1 MSEAIQIGRHVRTG
15 LYLTLLT
22 LIAAW
27 FLAWPV
33 WRAGFLVEIWPTEAW
48 NGYFQDAAAAGQ
60 PIYPPAD
67 SLIGNNYPPLSFYAI
82 GFVGKVLGLD
92 NLFVG
97 RAVSLIALVAI
108 AVEIFLCVRILVG
121 GSIGAAIGALWYLAM
136 TARNSIVYVGT
147 NDPQLAGEA
156 IMGAGLVWFLSRW
169 RAGVSPTRA
178 LLLMVLA
185 GFWKHNIIAIPVTA
199 IAWLFISRSRFAV
212 RATVA
217 SGAACLFGI
226 GCCVVVFGTDF
237 VPNLLAHRDYAL
249 SHLIGRI
256 GHLQWSALAL
266 VIFAGWAIDNRQS
279 DAARFTALHV
289 GAALV
294 ACLLQWFG
302 HGVGLNAEFDLIL
315 ALAIGIGVVF
325 TRIELTRVARRIGA
339 HWARDLMIAVLLL
352 RLVVSDRQETA
363 LLILSSEFRSSLYAR
378 ERATLADAALVAA
391 MPGDVACEV
400 KVVCRPKS
408 PSSSTSSR
416 WRNWL
421 ARTG

>member
-178 LLLMVLA
+178 
-185 GFWKHNIIAIPVTA
+185 
-199 IAWLFISRSRFAV
+199 R
-212 RATVA
+212 
-217 SGAACLFGI
+217 C
-226 GCCVVVFGTDF
+226 
-237 VPNLLAHRDYAL
+237 
-249 SHLIGRI
+249 
-256 GHLQWSALAL
+256 
-266 VIFAGWAIDNRQS
+266 
-279 DAARFTALHV
+279 
-289 GAALV
+289 
-294 ACLLQWFG
+294 
-302 HGVGLNAEFDLIL
+302 
-315 ALAIGIGVVF
+315 
-325 TRIELTRVARRIGA
+325 
-339 HWARDLMIAVLLL
+339 
-352 RLVVSDRQETA
+352 
-363 LLILSSEFRSSLYAR
+363 
-378 ERATLADAALVAA
+378 
-391 MPGDVACEV
+391 
-400 KVVCRPKS
+400 
-408 PSSSTSSR
+408 
-416 WRNWL
+416 
-421 ARTG
+421 